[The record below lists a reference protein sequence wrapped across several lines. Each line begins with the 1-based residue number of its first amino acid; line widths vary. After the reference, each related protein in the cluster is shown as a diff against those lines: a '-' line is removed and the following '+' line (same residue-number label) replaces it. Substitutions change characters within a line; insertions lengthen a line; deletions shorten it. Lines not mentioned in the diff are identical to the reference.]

1 MQHWYCFLVMAHTR
15 NVLPCIKEKK
25 ASKQECWSLG
35 VILIGV
41 FSECSEGYRV
51 VTVAGSFRLLWKNLF
66 PQFSSSMPSGIRFGI
81 QWYARC
87 IVVYGIL
94 SHLRPRVMGI
104 GYMFESVVYGFIFW
118 KGGLSIYILKI
129 AVNQ

>member
-1 MQHWYCFLVMAHTR
+1 MCCRALKKKKHLRR
-15 NVLPCIKEKK
+15 NV
-25 ASKQECWSLG
+25 WFWG

-41 FSECSEGYRV
+41 FSERSEGYRV
-51 VTVAGSFRLLWKNLF
+51 VIVAGSFRLIWKNLF

-81 QWYARC
+81 QWYARS
-87 IVVYGIL
+87 IVVYKIL
-94 SHLRPRVMGI
+94 SHLHPRVMGI